1 MTYSYNVPLD
11 WQKVLNE
18 IHHRL
23 TQAYGHLEMIE
34 IRRPKNRIE
43 CFYKGEN
50 KKLFRFLF
58 NIAITDKIVSI
69 SIRQLHEDFT
79 LQLDTEIDCKDTN
92 ISPELMEYLVKV
104 LNKADIRMDF
114 NWGIRR
120 IRIRKNNTYNP
131 IDLLDQMCY
140 NIGVMRPIKEK
151 EDDRQKN
158 KIG

>member
-1 MTYSYNVPLD
+1 
-11 WQKVLNE
+11 
-18 IHHRL
+18 
-23 TQAYGHLEMIE
+23 MIE

-79 LQLDTEIDCKDTN
+79 LQLDTEIECKDTN

-104 LNKADIRMDF
+104 LNKADIRKDF
-114 NWGIRR
+114 NWGRR

-151 EDDRQKN
+151 EDDRQKIQ
-158 KIG
+158 IG

>member
-1 MTYSYNVPLD
+1 M
-11 WQKVLNE
+11 K
-18 IHHRL
+18 
-23 TQAYGHLEMIE
+23 
-34 IRRPKNRIE
+34 
-43 CFYKGEN
+43 
-50 KKLFRFLF
+50 
-58 NIAITDKIVSI
+58 
-69 SIRQLHEDFT
+69 DFT

-104 LNKADIRMDF
+104 LNKADIRRDF

-151 EDDRQKN
+151 EDGRQKN

>member
-1 MTYSYNVPLD
+1 
-11 WQKVLNE
+11 
-18 IHHRL
+18 
-23 TQAYGHLEMIE
+23 MIE
-34 IRRPKNRIE
+34 IRRPHNRIE

-50 KKLFRFLF
+50 QKLFRFLF

-104 LNKADIRMDF
+104 LNKADIRRDF
-114 NWGIRR
+114 NWGRR

-151 EDDRQKN
+151 EDDRQKIQ
-158 KIG
+158 IG

>member
-1 MTYSYNVPLD
+1 M
-11 WQKVLNE
+11 
-18 IHHRL
+18 
-23 TQAYGHLEMIE
+23 
-34 IRRPKNRIE
+34 
-43 CFYKGEN
+43 
-50 KKLFRFLF
+50 FRFLF

-104 LNKADIRMDF
+104 LNKADIRRDF
-114 NWGIRR
+114 NWGRR

-151 EDDRQKN
+151 EDDRQKIQ
-158 KIG
+158 IG

>member
-92 ISPELMEYLVKV
+92 ISPELMEYLVKGHRSLYSMSASDLMSLSTFV
-104 LNKADIRMDF
+104 LGSATSRS
-114 NWGIRR
+114 
-120 IRIRKNNTYNP
+120 
-131 IDLLDQMCY
+131 
-140 NIGVMRPIKEK
+140 
-151 EDDRQKN
+151 
-158 KIG
+158 

>member
-1 MTYSYNVPLD
+1 
-11 WQKVLNE
+11 
-18 IHHRL
+18 
-23 TQAYGHLEMIE
+23 MIE
-34 IRRPKNRIE
+34 IRRPHNRIE

-50 KKLFRFLF
+50 QKLFRFLF

-104 LNKADIRMDF
+104 LNKADIRRDF

-140 NIGVMRPIKEK
+140 NIGVL
-151 EDDRQKN
+151 
-158 KIG
+158 

>member
-34 IRRPKNRIE
+34 IRRPHNRIE

-50 KKLFRFLF
+50 KQLFRFLF

-69 SIRQLHEDFT
+69 AIRQLHEDFT

-92 ISPELMEYLVKV
+92 IYPELMEYMVKV
-104 LNKADIRMDF
+104 LNKADIRRDF
-114 NWGIRR
+114 NWGRR
-120 IRIRKNNTYNP
+120 IRLRKNNTYNP
-131 IDLLDQMCY
+131 IDLL
-140 NIGVMRPIKEK
+140 N
-151 EDDRQKN
+151 
-158 KIG
+158 

>member
-1 MTYSYNVPLD
+1 M
-11 WQKVLNE
+11 
-18 IHHRL
+18 
-23 TQAYGHLEMIE
+23 
-34 IRRPKNRIE
+34 IE

-50 KKLFRFLF
+50 QKLFRFLF

-104 LNKADIRMDF
+104 LNKADIRRDF

-151 EDDRQKN
+151 EDGRQKN